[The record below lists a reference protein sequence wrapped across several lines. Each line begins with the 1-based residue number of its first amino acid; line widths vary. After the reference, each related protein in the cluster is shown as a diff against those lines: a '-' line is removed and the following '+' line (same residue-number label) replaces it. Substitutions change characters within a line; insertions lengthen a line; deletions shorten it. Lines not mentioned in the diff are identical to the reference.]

1 MHRAE
6 PPQIQEQVTRSTL
19 HHHPQKGA
27 RWTSL
32 RSRRIPPTAD
42 MGIWDRILNR
52 MEKLGRFLLMIEVT
66 EEEKAERVAAEA
78 EKRIAEAKR
87 KDM

>member
-1 MHRAE
+1 M
-6 PPQIQEQVTRSTL
+6 VN
-19 HHHPQKGA
+19 
-27 RWTSL
+27 WNF
-32 RSRRIPPTAD
+32 
-42 MGIWDRILNR
+42 ILNHIER
-52 MEKLGRFLLMIEVT
+52 LVRFLLMMEVT

>member
-1 MHRAE
+1 MAIFGRAFYR
-6 PPQIQEQVTRSTL
+6 VNDSVL
-19 HHHPQKGA
+19 SVK
-27 RWTSL
+27 
-32 RSRRIPPTAD
+32 D
-42 MGIWDRILNR
+42 MGIWDRILNP
-52 MEKLGRFLLMIEVT
+52 MEKLGRFLLMMEVT

>member
-1 MHRAE
+1 
-6 PPQIQEQVTRSTL
+6 
-19 HHHPQKGA
+19 
-27 RWTSL
+27 
-32 RSRRIPPTAD
+32 

>member
-1 MHRAE
+1 MG
-6 PPQIQEQVTRSTL
+6 L
-19 HHHPQKGA
+19 GD
-27 RWTSL
+27 RWIRFVVGL
-32 RSRRIPPTAD
+32 
-42 MGIWDRILNR
+42 MGKNL
-52 MEKLGRFLLMIEVT
+52 EET

>member
-1 MHRAE
+1 M
-6 PPQIQEQVTRSTL
+6 VN
-19 HHHPQKGA
+19 
-27 RWTSL
+27 WNF
-32 RSRRIPPTAD
+32 
-42 MGIWDRILNR
+42 LNHIER
-52 MEKLGRFLLMIEVT
+52 LVRFLLRMKKVT

>member
-1 MHRAE
+1 
-6 PPQIQEQVTRSTL
+6 
-19 HHHPQKGA
+19 
-27 RWTSL
+27 
-32 RSRRIPPTAD
+32 
-42 MGIWDRILNR
+42 MGIGESLI
-52 MEKLGRFLLMIEVT
+52 RFVVGLMGKNLEET